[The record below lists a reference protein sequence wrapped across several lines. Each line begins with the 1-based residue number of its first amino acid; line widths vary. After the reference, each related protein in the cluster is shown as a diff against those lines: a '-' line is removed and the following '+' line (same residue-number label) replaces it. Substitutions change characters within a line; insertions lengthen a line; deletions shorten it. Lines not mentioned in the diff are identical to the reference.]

1 MTAMP
6 PQVTTPTIP
15 GQLAPVPQG
24 QAPISQQQ
32 MQGLPPTG
40 LQTQLNGL
48 NQVYQNVQGAT
59 AMDPSSPGDTM
70 TYGYNVRAQQFG
82 QNQQSGALQ
91 LGQQQ
96 QQGVNGGSLDAMARN
111 MAQRYGMSI
120 GRGRLVDEA
129 GNFLYTPKQLAE
141 ASGGTMTMGEAAA
154 NMNYISQ
161 ALTKKQ
167 NEKQQALGLAAIQ
180 TGLGQVQQR
189 GRGSLS
195 SMMGGQYEAMA
206 DLYANKE
213 YEAADFS
220 YYIQK
225 EFSDIQVELQRRY
238 EKMAK
243 DHARGKFWSG
253 IVVTAIGMA
262 SGNNIMTGQG
272 VAAITESA
280 GSTGYF

>member
-1 MTAMP
+1 
-6 PQVTTPTIP
+6 
-15 GQLAPVPQG
+15 
-24 QAPISQQQ
+24 